1 MHDRMPQDRDD
12 ISARPKA
19 PEAIL
24 VVKLGAFGNII
35 LSLAAFAAI
44 RLHHATARI
53 SVLTSAAY
61 ADWLA
66 TFPYFD
72 RVLID
77 PRPAWWDMAGIDRL
91 RRLLIEGRFR
101 RVYDLQTSS
110 RSSRYFHLFP
120 AKHRPEWSGI
130 AFGCALPDR
139 DPRRN
144 VLHDT
149 ERQQGQLRQAGISV
163 FPPADLSW
171 CSGDIGR
178 FGLPAAFALLVP
190 GSSPKRL
197 AKRWP
202 SDHFGDLA
210 RSLRD
215 RGIMPVVIGSADESA
230 LAAAI
235 PAAID
240 LTGQTRFGDLADL
253 ARAAQ
258 FAVGNDTGPMHLI
271 ATAGCPTV
279 TLFSTDSNPSQCAPV
294 GRWTRILQRPNLADL
309 PVEAVL
315 AALPETVAA

>member
-1 MHDRMPQDRDD
+1 MPRDD
-12 ISARPKA
+12 RATTDGKARG
-19 PEAIL
+19 ENVL

-44 RLHHATARI
+44 RQHHAGARI
-53 SVLTSAAY
+53 SVLTSRTY
-61 ADWLA
+61 ADWLR

-72 RVLID
+72 EVLVD
-77 PRPAWWDMAGIDRL
+77 PRPRWWDLPAL
-91 RRLLIEGRFR
+91 RRLGRTLADGRFG
-101 RVYDLQTSS
+101 RVYDLQTSA

-120 AKHRPEWSGI
+120 VKYRPAWSGI

-171 CSGDIGR
+171 CRGDVAR
-178 FGLPAAFALLVP
+178 FGLPADFALLVP
-190 GSSPKRL
+190 GSSPDRL
-197 AKRWP
+197 GKRWP
-202 SDHFGDLA
+202 AARYQALA
-210 RSLRD
+210 ERLAE
-215 RGIMPVVIGSADESA
+215 RGITPVVVGSAPEKG
-230 LAAAI
+230 LAAEI

-240 LTGQTRFGDLADL
+240 LIGQTSFGDLADL
-253 ARAAQ
+253 ARAAR

-271 ATAGCPTV
+271 ATAGCAV
-279 TLFSTDSNPSQCAPV
+279 ITLFSKDSNPSQCAPR
-294 GRWTRILQRPNLADL
+294 GRWARILQRPDLADL

-315 AALPETVAA
+315 ESLPD